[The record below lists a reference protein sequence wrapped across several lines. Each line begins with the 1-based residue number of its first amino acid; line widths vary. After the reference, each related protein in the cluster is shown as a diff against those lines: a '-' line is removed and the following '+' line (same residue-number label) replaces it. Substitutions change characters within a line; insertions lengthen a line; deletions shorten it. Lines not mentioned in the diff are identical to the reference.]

1 MNPTKSIFAI
11 IMLAASN
18 WYYLHVSAADA
29 TSTSHHEATSSEH
42 EIRIIGKDGK
52 LSDKV
57 ALTPDDT
64 LVCAIIKKTEVDRIV
79 LEQNSKTT
87 PVVLGG
93 KLEAVPSNSVSQE
106 KEEKIETSHKESKS
120 DAVESEKVKAAA
132 PVSGEGAVKPPPPTS
147 ANETSSTVHETKHEN
162 ETIHKSDSSIDTSSP
177 RTPSTSNDE
186 VSSTSPAGIN
196 LDSNGLKNVTSESSA
211 HITITEGN
219 AKSPSTGET
228 ETGSLTDST
237 SKVETSPLNSV
248 DASDKKV
255 SERKLT
261 NTGNLTDHEI
271 DVANKQAALTSGSS
285 GLEQL
290 IELQKGE
297 QKN

>member
-64 LVCAIIKKTEVDRIV
+64 LVCAIIPKKDVEKIV

-93 KLEAVPSNSVSQE
+93 KLEAVPSNSVSQD
-106 KEEKIETSHKESKS
+106 KEEKIETRHKEPKS
-120 DAVESEKVKAAA
+120 VAESETVKADA

-147 ANETSSTVHETKHEN
+147 ANETSSTVHETEANHEN
-162 ETIHKSDSSIDTSSP
+162 GETTHKTKTDSSAE
-177 RTPSTSNDE
+177 TSNSLAVGKSE
-186 VSSTSPAGIN
+186 GHVSSITPPAGN
-196 LDSNGLKNVTSESSA
+196 TLDSSGTNSPA
-211 HITITEGN
+211 HITIEEK
-219 AKSPSTGET
+219 AKSSGET
-228 ETGSLTDST
+228 EIGSLTDS
-237 SKVETSPLNSV
+237 KPKAATSPLNSAHAL
-248 DASDKKV
+248 DNEAS
-255 SERKLT
+255 KLT
-261 NTGNLTDHEI
+261 NAIVTGNQTDHEI
-271 DVANKQAALTSGSS
+271 ANANKVAALTSNSPLS
-285 GLEQL
+285 QL
-290 IELQKGE
+290 IDLQKQVE
-297 QKN
+297 

>member
-1 MNPTKSIFAI
+1 MNPTKSLFAL

-18 WYYLHVSAADA
+18 WYYIHVSAADA
-29 TSTSHHEATSSEH
+29 NRERNAATNSEH

-93 KLEAVPSNSVSQE
+93 KLEAVPSNSVSQD
-106 KEEKIETSHKESKS
+106 KEEKIETSHKEPKS
-120 DAVESEKVKAAA
+120 VAESETVKADA

>member
-1 MNPTKSIFAI
+1 MNPTKSLFAL

-18 WYYLHVSAADA
+18 WYYIHVSAADA
-29 TSTSHHEATSSEH
+29 NRERNAATNSEH

-64 LVCAIIKKTEVDRIV
+64 LVCAIIPKKDVEKIV

-147 ANETSSTVHETKHEN
+147 ANETSSTVHETEANHEN
-162 ETIHKSDSSIDTSSP
+162 GETTHKTKTDSSAE
-177 RTPSTSNDE
+177 TSNSLAVGKSE
-186 VSSTSPAGIN
+186 GHVSIITPPAGN
-196 LDSNGLKNVTSESSA
+196 TLDSSGTNSPA
-211 HITITEGN
+211 HITIEEK
-219 AKSPSTGET
+219 AKSSGET
-228 ETGSLTDST
+228 EIGSLTDS
-237 SKVETSPLNSV
+237 KPKAATSPLNSAHAL
-248 DASDKKV
+248 DNEAS
-255 SERKLT
+255 KLT
-261 NTGNLTDHEI
+261 NAIVTGNQTDHEI
-271 DVANKQAALTSGSS
+271 ANANKVAALTSNSPLS
-285 GLEQL
+285 QL
-290 IELQKGE
+290 IDLQKQVE
-297 QKN
+297 